1 MFAVALRRSLARS
14 IPGHRRTF
22 VSSVLLSKTW
32 ENDTVAELRQE
43 AKKRG
48 LSTGN
53 KASLVMRLQ
62 EHESANVSSER
73 MPPPATRSAS
83 TSASSSPVV
92 EPEAP
97 GRPQLPES
105 AEEPFF
111 NVILPDAAQPEPEPQ
126 VQIPY
131 VPDLWHSSEITESA
145 AAEEIIPEPILPKL
159 VVVAGEETHPGGGPS
174 HNLLDEHALAAD
186 AETYASEDTAPS
198 SSTSSTKA
206 PAEQGFWGDVAE
218 DMGIPLKEL
227 KGSISKLFS

>member
-14 IPGHRRTF
+14 IPSQRRSF

-53 KASLVMRLQ
+53 KASLVMRIQ
-62 EHESANVSSER
+62 EHESAITSTHR

-83 TSASSSPVV
+83 TSASSTPVV

-97 GRPQLPES
+97 GRPQLPQS

-111 NVILPDAAQPEPEPQ
+111 NVILPDASQPEPELQ

-145 AAEEIIPEPILPKL
+145 AAEEIITEPVLPKL

-174 HNLLDEHALAAD
+174 HNLLDENALVGEV
-186 AETYASEDTAPS
+186 ETYAPEDTTPS
-198 SSTSSTKA
+198 SSTSSTTT
-206 PAEQGFWGDVAE
+206 PTEQGFWGDVAE

-227 KGSISKLFS
+227 KGSFSKLFS